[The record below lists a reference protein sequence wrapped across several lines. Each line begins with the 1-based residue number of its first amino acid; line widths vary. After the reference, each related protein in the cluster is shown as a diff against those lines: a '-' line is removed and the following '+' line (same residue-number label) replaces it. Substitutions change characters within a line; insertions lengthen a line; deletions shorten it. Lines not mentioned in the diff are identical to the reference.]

1 MLSTITT
8 LLSYFLHVVKLLW
21 DTLRAF
27 LHLGVL
33 HKLEVPD
40 LAITREKQ
48 LLVVASNRS
57 SEWNFQGN
65 SLAAIHQ
72 IHSFFD
78 TFGKPESYFT
88 PNNGFHWWQWKAG
101 SSAKQNRTSRIAFYV
116 RPLVQCFAS
125 IGDSSLRDLRF
136 IAAGIC
142 VSQLTRILRA
152 ADGKTRNTGA
162 RSVLNCAFC
171 IPHLCTSNIIRLF
184 RRLCR
189 LALHTLLQRRRA
201 LDDNSCQSTNV
212 AHSDPYRFHL
222 RILYFG

>member
-8 LLSYFLHVVKLLW
+8 LLSYFC
-21 DTLRAF
+21 TLPNYFEIRCVHF
-27 LHLGVL
+27 CI
-33 HKLEVPD
+33 LEFSTNWKSQ
-40 LAITREKQ
+40 IKQ
-48 LLVVASNRS
+48 LLAKNNYS
-57 SEWNFQGN
+57 SWPVIEWNFQGN